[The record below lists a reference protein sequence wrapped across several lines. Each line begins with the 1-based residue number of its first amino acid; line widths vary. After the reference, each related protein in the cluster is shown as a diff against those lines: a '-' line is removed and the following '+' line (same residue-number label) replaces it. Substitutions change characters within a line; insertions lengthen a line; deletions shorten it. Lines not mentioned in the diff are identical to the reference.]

1 MKDRYYMKDIMAK
14 FQVGRDK
21 VKYYE
26 KQGLITGYRDKNGYR
41 YYDYLGVK
49 RIERILELRNLGFS
63 FEKVKEFLRG
73 LPLEEELHLD
83 EKRIQEMKRQIEY
96 LKAQVKYVEAMCIY
110 HKSIPECYKQYRICD
125 DFEVCFECD
134 KNLNDGWHMH
144 RDMKI
149 LYLNHD
155 YSVDYEEIY
164 ENVFVKHT
172 ITKRSIYQTCN
183 SKLQLRGQAVV
194 GVLKLQEMDHF
205 PALLQNIQEDLLE
218 SYVLDHV
225 AYCLDGYYI
234 EADPREE
241 GVAIEFYVPVT
252 KKEEKI

>member
-49 RIERILELRNLGFS
+49 RIERIFWLRNLGFS
-63 FEKVKEFLRG
+63 MEEVREFLSG
-73 LPLEEELHLD
+73 LPLEEEVRLN
-83 EKRIQEMKRQIEY
+83 ENRINEMERQIES
-96 LKAQVKYVEAMCIY
+96 LKAQVEYAKEMCAY
-110 HKSIPECYKQYRICD
+110 HKSLPECYKQYRICD
-125 DFEVCFECD
+125 DFEVCFGCE
-134 KNLNDGWHMH
+134 KNLDDGWLMH

-149 LYLNHD
+149 LYLNED
-155 YSVDYEEIY
+155 FTVNREEAY
-164 ENVFVKHT
+164 ENVSAKQTLNQRAICRNCESRLQVK
-172 ITKRSIYQTCN
+172 
-183 SKLQLRGQAVV
+183 GEAVV
-194 GVLKLQEMDHF
+194 GVLKLREMDRF
-205 PALLQNIQEDLLE
+205 PALLQKIQEDLSE

-234 EADPREE
+234 EANPREE

-252 KKEEKI
+252 KKEEKL

>member
-49 RIERILELRNLGFS
+49 RIERIFWLRNMGFS
-63 FEKVKEFLRG
+63 MDKVKKFLSG
-73 LPLEEELHLD
+73 LPLEEELRLN
-83 EKRIQEMKRQIEY
+83 ENRIQEMEEQIVS
-96 LKAQVKYVEAMCIY
+96 LKAQVEYAKEMWKY

-125 DFEVCFECD
+125 DFEVCFGCE
-134 KNLNDGWHMH
+134 KNLDDGWLMH

-149 LYLNHD
+149 LYLND
-155 YSVDYEEIY
+155 DFTVKREETY
-164 ENVFVKHT
+164 ENVSAKQTLSQRIICRNCESGLRVKA
-172 ITKRSIYQTCN
+172 QV
-183 SKLQLRGQAVV
+183 VV
-194 GVLKLQEMDHF
+194 GVLKIQEMDRF
-205 PALLQNIQEDLLE
+205 PTLLQEIQADLSE
-218 SYVLDHV
+218 SYALEHV

-234 EADPREE
+234 EVDPREE
-241 GVAIEFYVPVT
+241 GVAFEFYIPVT